1 MRRRHCRSRAR
12 LCVLAVSGVLA
23 AGIAAS
29 EAPPVDSEDAFQT
42 FDVAGPLEAPF
53 EAVRAVL
60 LDLESFER
68 WFPAIG
74 AWRVLGRDEEA
85 VRIYGRQGLPWPVR
99 DRDYVVD
106 YRWWEQDGAF
116 LLEATAVP
124 GAEPGPPA
132 GVVRVERMRTEWR
145 IEPDGERTLARYR
158 YQGEMSGLA
167 RWLPKIGLRARSR
180 AVLDGLSEE
189 LARRAAGP

>member
-1 MRRRHCRSRAR
+1 MA
-12 LCVLAVSGVLA
+12 LSGVLA
-23 AGIAAS
+23 AGAAAG
-29 EAPPVDSEDAFQT
+29 ETPPADSEDALQT
-42 FDVAGPLEAPF
+42 FDVAGSLEAPF
-53 EAVRAVL
+53 QAVRAVL

-68 WFPAIG
+68 WFPAID

-85 VRIYGRQGLPWPVR
+85 VRIYGRQSLPWPVQ

-106 YRWWEQDGAF
+106 YRWWEEDGAF

-124 GAEPGPPA
+124 DAEPAPPD
-132 GVVRVERMRTEWR
+132 GVVRVEVMRTEWR
-145 IEPDGERTLARYR
+145 IEPDGERTRARYR
-158 YQGEMSGLA
+158 YQGAMGALA